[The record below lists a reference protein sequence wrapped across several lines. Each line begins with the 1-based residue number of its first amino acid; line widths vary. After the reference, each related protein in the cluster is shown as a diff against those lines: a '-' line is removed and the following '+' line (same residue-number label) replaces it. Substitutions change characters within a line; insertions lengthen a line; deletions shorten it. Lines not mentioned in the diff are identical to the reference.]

1 MDTFFM
7 LLFVRQVAGV
17 LHKLNLALYSLP
29 LLTEVPD
36 RSAHLN
42 ALKKLHYGYEN
53 TCLEFII
60 YKGNYNNHFSKP
72 LLFFHCRM

>member
-7 LLFVRQVAGV
+7 LLLSVRQVARD
-17 LHKLNLALYSLP
+17 LHKLNLAPYSLP

-42 ALKKLHYGYEN
+42 ALK
-53 TCLEFII
+53 
-60 YKGNYNNHFSKP
+60 NYIMGMKIHVWN
-72 LLFFHCRM
+72 L